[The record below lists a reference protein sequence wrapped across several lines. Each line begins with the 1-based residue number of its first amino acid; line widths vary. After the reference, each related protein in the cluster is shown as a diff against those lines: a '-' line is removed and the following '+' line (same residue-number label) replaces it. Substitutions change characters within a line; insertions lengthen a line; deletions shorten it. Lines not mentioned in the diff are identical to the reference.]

1 MLSNALDAR
10 MNLGRGQLKRGTA
23 GGTRGKSVQRKRGA
37 TPEEEPPLA
46 EGPSGPASDWEI
58 GEHRNSSNASVFRRA
73 YHQHVYPQE
82 VIPRVKQGNSWRRR
96 QQCSKLHGVV
106 AFELRKRSGKD
117 VSRREGSEPR

>member
-1 MLSNALDAR
+1 MLSKALDAR

-23 GGTRGKSVQRKRGA
+23 GGTRGKNVQRKRGAEGRGA

-82 VIPRVKQGNSWRRR
+82 VM
-96 QQCSKLHGVV
+96 
-106 AFELRKRSGKD
+106 RKA
-117 VSRREGSEPR
+117 SESPESQTR